1 MFIFKTQNT
10 TTTTE
15 GEWSILELE
24 KTLEQ
29 YSTIKPQQE
38 VMTTWTNSPNITAE
52 QVIYFMQNLKK
63 LDNDLLKECNEM
75 VSKKFNK
82 KLAWGRRII
91 RNFEISLPRTL
102 YKNLLFGSGF
112 MNLKKRFSIIFL
124 FFNLSKK
131 IK

>member
-1 MFIFKTQNT
+1 
-10 TTTTE
+10 
-15 GEWSILELE
+15 
-24 KTLEQ
+24 
-29 YSTIKPQQE
+29 
-38 VMTTWTNSPNITAE
+38 MTTWTNSPNITAE

-82 KLAWGRRII
+82 KLAWGRRSI